1 MIQLDFRKNCLNR
14 LSKIL
19 FRLGKT
25 TYWKEWYSISAD
37 LFSFYARTIDMSII
51 LEKDER
57 FVKDEQIRRYID
69 KCFDDFH
76 AKAQGLPPFS
86 KQYSSQHNR
95 IDSSYR
101 DIKLCILAPR
111 FVYNDKRYIECE
123 FENYFVKTALE
134 VGIQAEI
141 FHTDLISYP
150 NLIKDA
156 GLAQIRLQEL
166 RDYVAKIRPHVILF
180 DANYIGSQNTI
191 NPYLLNELQQITGAR
206 IVAFLADAWGDQGR
220 NMIHYWAEQSD
231 LLLHIAPGGLSD
243 LGNPIAAKTVLIP
256 LPLDHSIFYKGR
268 TQSFDISFVGSYV
281 GALRPF
287 WLSHIMKIA
296 TQHSMTKC
304 MIPHARLAHECPD
317 FDEFARI
324 LRHSRI
330 AMNFSSR
337 VLTGKNS
344 TTRILTGRA
353 WQAIAAGCL
362 LFEEEN
368 EPIKTFFTPF
378 VHYVPFANVAQ
389 LKAFLLFFT
398 SHEDYRK
405 RIADAG
411 NDWYNT
417 WYSNERIWSYILA
430 RLGFSTTFG

>member
-156 GLAQIRLQEL
+156 
-166 RDYVAKIRPHVILF
+166 
-180 DANYIGSQNTI
+180 
-191 NPYLLNELQQITGAR
+191 
-206 IVAFLADAWGDQGR
+206 
-220 NMIHYWAEQSD
+220 SD
-231 LLLHIAPGGLSD
+231 
-243 LGNPIAAKTVLIP
+243 
-256 LPLDHSIFYKGR
+256 
-268 TQSFDISFVGSYV
+268 
-281 GALRPF
+281 
-287 WLSHIMKIA
+287 
-296 TQHSMTKC
+296 
-304 MIPHARLAHECPD
+304 
-317 FDEFARI
+317 
-324 LRHSRI
+324 
-330 AMNFSSR
+330 
-337 VLTGKNS
+337 
-344 TTRILTGRA
+344 
-353 WQAIAAGCL
+353 
-362 LFEEEN
+362 EEE
-368 EPIKTFFTPF
+368 KG
-378 VHYVPFANVAQ
+378 A
-389 LKAFLLFFT
+389 LKAFSQARDVESRHAELYKKAMNDMLANRQT
-398 SHEDYRK
+398 EYYVCQVCGYINEDK
-405 RIADAG
+405 APEKCPVCGAVPG
-411 NDWYNT
+411 KFKLVN
-417 WYSNERIWSYILA
+417 
-430 RLGFSTTFG
+430 